1 MTPPPFFSDI
11 QDGEA
16 HVEHLLPDGRT
27 ITVSLYA
34 NNLLQTEPGE
44 PTVDDLQLGKINA
57 IAAQLD
63 QAIARSHE
71 QLLARCQVG
80 APDEERMAEYRDY
93 VLFDCGDHLRD
104 QFASDFGKPYGAIT
118 PLDFAKQLHL
128 RGVFFSPSFNEVV
141 FDFLYEDGFDEVCA
155 VHCDLDMNFVAMHL
169 ES

>member
-27 ITVSLYA
+27 IAVSLYA
-34 NNLLQTEPGE
+34 NNLQQTEPGE
-44 PTVDDLQLGKINA
+44 PTEEDLQLGKINA

-63 QAIARSHE
+63 QAIARAHE

-104 QFASDFGKPYGAIT
+104 QFASDFGKPYA
-118 PLDFAKQLHL
+118 LDFATQLHL
-128 RGVFFSPSFNEVV
+128 RGVCFSPSFNEVV

>member
-1 MTPPPFFSDI
+1 MTASPFFSDI

-27 ITVSLYA
+27 ITVSLFA
-34 NNLLQTEPGE
+34 HDLRQTEPSE
-44 PTVDDLQLGKINA
+44 PTEEDLRKINA
-57 IAAQLD
+57 IAAQLN
-63 QAIARSHE
+63 QAIARAHE
-71 QLLARCQVG
+71 QLVACCQVG
-80 APDEERMAEYRDY
+80 APHEETMTEYRDY
-93 VLFDCGDHLRD
+93 VLFECGDHPRD

-128 RGVFFSPSFNEVV
+128 RGVCFSPSFNEVV

-155 VHCDLDMNFVAMHL
+155 MHFDLDMNFVAMHL